1 MFYTSGNSQLRNKK
15 LSLLQ
20 IEEARR
26 YKNVDHMM
34 VNYEIATIRESMFC
48 AWPQIRMEKLILQ
61 LIKKKNEQPWQV
73 TPIEL
78 PQNIKFT
85 PFCHPTKVSAIFLSI
100 ESSTQ
105 TWIQT
110 KTK

>member
-1 MFYTSGNSQLRNKK
+1 M
-15 LSLLQ
+15 
-20 IEEARR
+20 
-26 YKNVDHMM
+26 DHMM
-34 VNYEIATIRESMFC
+34 VNYEIATIREFMFC